1 MLEALSYLQV
11 RARLH
16 YAFIR
21 HFRVLVVAH
30 ANKRVPYVAHYF
42 EAHFLACYRGAIRA
56 LLRLC

>member
-1 MLEALSYLQV
+1 MYEALSYLQV

-30 ANKRVPYVAHYF
+30 ANERVPYVAHDF
-42 EAHFLACYRGAIRA
+42 EAHFLACYQKA
-56 LLRLC
+56 LLRRY